1 MFLSNLSI
9 RRPVFATM
17 MILALVVLG
26 SFAYRRLAID
36 QWPNVELPFV
46 GIETRYTGA
55 SPESVE
61 REVTKKIE
69 EAVNS
74 VEGIKEMQSISA
86 EGYSRIFIQ
95 FHLGVDV
102 MDALADVRAKVDGI
116 RQDLPREIDPPVISR
131 FNVQGLPIMTF
142 SVRGEGWDTRDL
154 TRLAEETISRR
165 IENIPGVGSVTVVG
179 GARRE
184 IHALL
189 LPDRMNALGI
199 SPEVVVAALERENA
213 DVPAGRVERGTR
225 EDLVRTRG
233 RVRDPRDFGQ
243 VVVTTR
249 GGTAIHLDDV
259 ARVEDAHEEERD
271 LAFVDGQR
279 AVAVE
284 VRKVSGGNT
293 VDIADQVK
301 RTIGE
306 LNRSLPAGV
315 RLQTITDNSVW
326 IRDSVNDVKKT
337 LVEGAL
343 LTVLVVFLFLNSWRS
358 TVITG
363 LTLPVSVIS
372 AFLAVYAFG
381 FTLNLMTLMAL
392 SLAIGILID
401 DAIVVRENIVR
412 HLERGEDHFSA
423 ARNGT
428 SEIGFAVLATSM
440 SIVAVF
446 VPVAFMG
453 GIVGRF
459 FYAFGITVAFAV
471 LVSLFTSF
479 TLDPMLSS
487 RWYDPDAEGRKRHSP
502 VGRVLERFNAGFAG
516 LTARYR
522 GLIRWALRHR
532 GLTLGMAGL
541 SLLIALGLPMVGL
554 VGGEFMPK
562 SDAEETGVGVDTPIG
577 SSLAFTREK
586 TLEVV
591 RYLKSQPEV
600 AYCYTTIGGPQ
611 NNNSVNK
618 GLIRV
623 KLTPKHERALSQ
635 QEFEAKI
642 RKELPRFQGVDARVL
657 LLGMFGQGG
666 YAPIQL
672 NLEGPNL
679 DELGRLSEQAKE
691 RIRDVP
697 GLVEL
702 KSTLEAQKPEY
713 VVEVDRQL
721 AANVGLSV
729 GAVGTAL
736 RPILAGQTAGNW
748 EDADGLAHDVV
759 VRLAPEYRTSRDDL
773 TRIPVA
779 TGRTDPKTGQP
790 VTVPLGQVATIRH
803 GSAPN
808 QIDRRNLER
817 VATIEGNY
825 QGRPLTDI
833 VREVRAR
840 LQQMPLPPGY
850 RFNFGGEQ
858 QDFEETVGY
867 MTESLFLAVVF
878 IYLILA
884 SQFGSFTQPLAI
896 MFSLPLSLFGVSLG
910 LALTRGTFNMMSMV
924 GIIML
929 MGLVAKN
936 AILLVDMT
944 NQGRA
949 RGLDRGEALVAAGQ
963 VRLRPIVMTTLA
975 MIFGMLPTALAL
987 GAGSEFRSPMA
998 HAVIGG
1004 LITST
1009 LLTLIVVPV
1018 VYTFLDDFSGWFGA
1032 RAMKL
1037 TKSPAEYEEYMA
1049 RRRGRAGRG
1058 SAPQERPME
1067 DRGRAAGP
1075 GAAPGGEEP
1084 AEGAPR
1090 EGSAQPAPR
1099 R

>member
-1 MFLSNLSI
+1 MFLSDLSI
-9 RRPVFATM
+9 KRPVLATM
-17 MILALVVLG
+17 LILALVVLG
-26 SFAYRRLAID
+26 AFSYRRLAID

-46 GIETRYTGA
+46 GIETRYSGA
-55 SPESVE
+55 SPEAVE

-74 VEGIKEMQSISA
+74 VEGIKEVQSISA

-95 FHLGVDV
+95 FHLGVKV

-116 RQDLPREIDPPVISR
+116 RQDLPREMDPPVISR
-131 FNVQGLPIMTF
+131 YNVQGLPIMSF

-154 TRLAEETISRR
+154 TRLAEETVSRR
-165 IENIPGVGSVTVVG
+165 IENIPGVGSVSVVG
-179 GARRE
+179 GLRRE

-189 LPDRMNALGI
+189 LPDRMNALGV
-199 SPEVVVAALERENA
+199 SPEMVVAALQRENA
-213 DVPAGRVERGTR
+213 DVPAGRVERGAR
-225 EDLVRTRG
+225 EDLVRSKG
-233 RVRDPRDFGQ
+233 RIKDPRDFGQ

-249 GGTAIHLDDV
+249 GGTAIHLEDV
-259 ARVEDAHEEERD
+259 ARVEDAQEEERD
-271 LAFVDGQR
+271 LAFLNDER

-293 VDIADQVK
+293 VEIADQIK
-301 RTIGE
+301 RTVAD
-306 LNRSLPAGV
+306 LNRSLPGGV
-315 RLQTITDNSVW
+315 RLQPITDNSVW

-372 AFLAVYAFG
+372 AFLAIYAFH

-412 HLERGEDHFSA
+412 HLERGEDHFTA

-428 SEIGFAVLATSM
+428 SEIGFAVLSTSL
-440 SIVAVF
+440 SIIAVF

-487 RWYDPDAEGRKRHSP
+487 RWYDPDAEGRRRRGF
-502 VGRVLERFNAGFAG
+502 VGRVLGRFNAGFAHV
-516 LTARYR
+516 AERYR
-522 GLIRWALRHR
+522 GLIRWSLRRRGMTVGIAALSF
-532 GLTLGMAGL
+532 AA
-541 SLLIALGLPMVGL
+541 ALALPMVGL
-554 VGGEFMPK
+554 VGGQFMPK
-562 SDAEETGVGVDTPIG
+562 SDQEETGVGIDTPIG
-577 SSLAFTREK
+577 SSLDYTRGKAMEI
-586 TLEVV
+586 V
-591 RYLKSQPEV
+591 RYLKTRPEV
-600 AYCYTTIGGPQ
+600 AYCYTTIGGAQ
-611 NNNSVNK
+611 HNNSVNK
-618 GLIRV
+618 GLIFV
-623 KLTPKHERALSQ
+623 KLTPKQSRKLSQ
-635 QEFEAKI
+635 VDFETAI
-642 RKELPRFQGVDARVL
+642 REELPRFQGVNARVL

-666 YAPIQL
+666 FAPIQL

-679 DELGRLSEQAKE
+679 EELQRLSEQAKA
-691 RIRDVP
+691 RLRDVP

-702 KSTLEAQKPEY
+702 KSTLEEKKPEY
-713 VVEVDRQL
+713 VVDVDRQL

-729 GAVGTAL
+729 GAVGMSL
-736 RPILAGQTAGNW
+736 RPILAGEKAGNW
-748 EDADGLAHDVV
+748 EDQNGLAHDVV
-759 VRLAPEYRTSRDDL
+759 VRVAPEFRTSQADL
-773 TRIPVA
+773 ARIPIA
-779 TGRTDPKTGQP
+779 SGQTDPETGQP
-790 VTVPLGQVATIRH
+790 VMVPLGQVAAFSH
-803 GSAPN
+803 GGAPN

-825 QGRPLTDI
+825 QRRPLTDV
-833 VREVRAR
+833 VRDVQAR
-840 LQQMPLPPGY
+840 LGQMTLPAGY

-858 QDFEETVGY
+858 QDFVETVGY
-867 MTESLFLAVVF
+867 MTESLLLAVVF

-896 MFSLPLSLFGVSLG
+896 MFSLPLSLFGVT
-910 LALTRGTFNMMSMV
+910 LALALVRGTFNMMSMV

-929 MGLVAKN
+929 MGLVTKN
-936 AILLVDMT
+936 AILLVDMA
-944 NQGRA
+944 NKA
-949 RGLDRGEALVAAGQ
+949 RERGMPRVEALVAAGQ

-987 GAGSEFRSPMA
+987 GAGSEFRAPMA
-998 HAVIGG
+998 IAVIGG

-1009 LLTLIVVPV
+1009 LLTLVVVPV
-1018 VYTFLDDFSGWFGA
+1018 VYTFFDDFAGWVGLS
-1032 RAMKL
+1032 AMKY
-1037 TKSPAEYEEYMA
+1037 TKSPGEYEEYLA
-1049 RRRGRAGRG
+1049 RRRRREAGGTPPSEPRPGARGGPPPPTRAA
-1058 SAPQERPME
+1058 SEETE
-1067 DRGRAAGP
+1067 DRDRMQP
-1075 GAAPGGEEP
+1075 VESTREE
-1084 AEGAPR
+1084 
-1090 EGSAQPAPR
+1090 
-1099 R
+1099 